1 MLYLKKH
8 RSIMSTA
15 LKTTS
20 IWNFQKRS
28 LFLLFFFIIVC
39 IIIFLR
45 TGHSSA
51 IRDIYV
57 AENEHYFLS
66 ASRDKSVKLWL
77 LKNHGNGTAHLG
89 CSGTYEGHDRA
100 VFSVQGLEAKRVVAS
115 CDGEI
120 HVSILAIGHRQNF
133 WDNKKRQQFWRWWK
147 LCATKS

>member
-1 MLYLKKH
+1 M
-8 RSIMSTA
+8 RNGA
-15 LKTTS
+15 LKHHPY
-20 IWNFQKRS
+20 ILIIRYIIK
-28 LFLLFFFIIVC
+28 FI
-39 IIIFLR
+39 FPFPR

-89 CSGTYEGHDRA
+89 CSGTYEEHERA

-120 HVSILAIGHRQNF
+120 HVCNMSSFERKYQVFSYIDDF
-133 WDNKKRQQFWRWWK
+133 F
-147 LCATKS
+147 